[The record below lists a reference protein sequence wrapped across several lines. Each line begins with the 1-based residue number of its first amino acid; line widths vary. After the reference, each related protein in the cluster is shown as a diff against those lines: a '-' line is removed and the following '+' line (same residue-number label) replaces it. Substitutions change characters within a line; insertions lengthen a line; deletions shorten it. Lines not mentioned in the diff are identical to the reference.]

1 MEYAA
6 SLSTTYNESK
16 SSLLSLNASS
26 MSFLLSASLTIVSP
40 IKVYQVLGNFPQ
52 TASIRDVVHK
62 YILLL
67 STRIKGEYVYLS
79 QTYILLIIFILHI
92 QTV

>member
-1 MEYAA
+1 
-6 SLSTTYNESK
+6 
-16 SSLLSLNASS
+16 
-26 MSFLLSASLTIVSP
+26 MSFLLLASLTIVSSSGSKFSP

-52 TASIRDVVHK
+52 TASICEIVFDVVHK

-67 STRIKGEYVYLS
+67 STQIKGEYAYLS